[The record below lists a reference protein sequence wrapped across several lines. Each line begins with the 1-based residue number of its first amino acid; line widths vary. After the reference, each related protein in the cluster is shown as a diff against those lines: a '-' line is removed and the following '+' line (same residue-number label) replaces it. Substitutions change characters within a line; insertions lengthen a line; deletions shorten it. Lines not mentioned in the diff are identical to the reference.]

1 MGGGGGGCLFEAG
14 RLLTFF
20 DFSLGA
26 NWRFGAYSIKYGMGK
41 DYAEFAKL
49 KIFRQGTKFLS
60 DKMAEKS
67 RFCELATTK
76 NAISATTKKATNFG
90 LKLFN
95 GTIVN

>member
-1 MGGGGGGCLFEAG
+1 MGGGGGGCLFAAG

-20 DFSLGA
+20 DLSLGA
-26 NWRFGAYSIKYGMGK
+26 NWRLGAYSIKYGMGK

-60 DKMAEKS
+60 GKMAEKN

-76 NAISATTKKATNFG
+76 NAGKCHIGDDKKSH
-90 LKLFN
+90 KLWFE
-95 GTIVN
+95 II